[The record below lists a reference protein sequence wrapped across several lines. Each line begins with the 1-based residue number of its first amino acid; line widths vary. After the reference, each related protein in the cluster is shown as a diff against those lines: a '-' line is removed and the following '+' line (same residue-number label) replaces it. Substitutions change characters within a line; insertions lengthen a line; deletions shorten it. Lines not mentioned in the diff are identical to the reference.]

1 MEERVPVSNENTSS
15 QRPAIEVLEKL
26 GYIYI
31 SKQENKELRNN
42 ILSDVLFKEMLIKK
56 LNEINSYE
64 YKGVTY
70 KFSPSTIG
78 QAVKDLN
85 EDLLTG
91 LISTNEKIY
100 DMLTLGKS
108 YTERMADGTTRSF
121 DIKYIDFEHPEK
133 NDFYVTEEF
142 SVLRMN
148 GKEMARPDIVLF
160 VNGIPLAVIEC
171 KDSSVPILQGI
182 SQNIRNQK
190 NEYIPQL
197 FKFIQIVMSANK
209 NETKYATC
217 GTPAKFWS
225 AWNEQYIDEQNKILE
240 NVVIGRQITKQDRD
254 IVSLFSPDRFLEII
268 KDFII
273 FEAGTKKIC
282 RYQQYFAVKAMLA
295 RIKNENK
302 GGVVWHTQG
311 SGKSITMVYITKKIM
326 EDKDIKSPQ
335 IVIATDRIDLD
346 KQIHKTFT
354 RIGMPVKRATTGN
367 DLTKLIKNENVRVI
381 TTVVNK
387 FETVVNNGVKVS
399 AKNTFILVD
408 EGHRTQYG
416 EMNKRMQEVFEG
428 AVYISFTGTPIMK
441 RDKNIFKK
449 FGGLI
454 HKYSLDDAL
463 KDKAI
468 VPLIYEGKMVDQE
481 VTREAIDMRLE
492 MLTKNLKAEAKNEVM
507 QKWSRFE
514 KVASSEQRLE
524 LIAWDI
530 ASNFNETLKGTG
542 FNAMLACNK
551 KIEAVKYY
559 NIFKSEFP
567 ELEIAVIISPPDMRE
582 GEDDF
587 DEGTN
592 DIVKKF
598 YINTLSNYK
607 NEEEYEEKIKSKF
620 IDGDIDILIVVDKLL
635 TGFDAP
641 RASTMYLDKQIKEH
655 NLLQAIARVNRL
667 CDGKDYG
674 YIVDYRGLLGE
685 LDKALTMYQTAGL
698 EEFDETDINNT
709 VYYIDTEIDKLFET
723 YEQLKEMFKNIQN
736 KNDLEEYEILLEDEE
751 KRKEFYNKLC
761 KFGSILAIIVVSDKA
776 YYKIGREKIIELR
789 KALAFYQKLR
799 ATVKLRYS
807 ETIDH
812 KEYEAKMQKLL
823 DNYVVAKEMMR
834 ITEPVDITDTE
845 NFEKELAK
853 IKTKRGKADTIR
865 TRLTRAISQ
874 KSKSDPAYYKKFSQ
888 RIEETIEAYRNR
900 RISDGEYLEK
910 MQNIK
915 EDFRQG
921 NSGINYPSNI
931 WAENSRAFYGVIYDG
946 LISKMKENANIE
958 ELGDITLTIQKEI
971 ESKVKV
977 DWHTNI
983 DIHNELAQF
992 IEDTIYT
999 YKARKNIALSFEE
1012 IDLIIEEIINIALI
1026 KY

>member
-1 MEERVPVSNENTSS
+1 MGKDILILNENTSS

-26 GYIYI
+26 GYKYI
-31 SKQENKELRNN
+31 SKEENKELRNN
-42 ILSDVLFKEMLIKK
+42 ILNDVLFKEILIKK

-85 EDLLTG
+85 EDLITG

-100 DMLTLGKS
+100 DMLTLGRS
-108 YTERMADGTTRSF
+108 YTERMADGTTRAF
-121 DIKYIDFEHPEK
+121 DIKYIDFEHPEN

-148 GKEMARPDIVLF
+148 GKECARPDIVLF

-171 KDSSVPILQGI
+171 KDSSVPIIQAI

-190 NEYIPQL
+190 NDYIPQL
-197 FKFIQIVMSANK
+197 FKFVQIVMSANK
-209 NETKYATC
+209 NQTKYATC

-225 AWNEQYIDEQNKILE
+225 TWNEQCVDEQEKILKGI
-240 NVVIGRQITKQDRD
+240 VVDRYITKQDRD
-254 IVSLFSPDRFLEII
+254 IVSLFDKKRFLELI

-282 RYQQYFAVKAMLA
+282 RYQQYFAVKAMIEK
-295 RIKNENK
+295 IKRENK

-326 EDKDIKSPQ
+326 EDKDIKNPQ
-335 IVIATDRIDLD
+335 VVIVTDRIDLD
-346 KQIHKTFT
+346 KQIQKTFN
-354 RIGMPVKRATTGN
+354 RIGVSAKRATTGK
-367 DLTKLIKNENVRVI
+367 DLVRLVKDKNISVV

-387 FETVVNNGVKVS
+387 FETVVEEREKINAS
-399 AKNTFILVD
+399 NTFILVD
-408 EGHRTQYG
+408 EGHRTHYG
-416 EMNKRMQEVFEG
+416 MINKNMQDVFED
-428 AVYISFTGTPIMK
+428 AIYISFTGTPIMK
-441 RDKNIFKK
+441 RDKNIFNK

-492 MLTKNLKAEAKNEVM
+492 MITKNLPKEAKNEVM
-507 QKWSRFE
+507 HKWSQFE
-514 KVASSEQRLE
+514 KVASSEQRIE

-530 ASNFNETLKGTG
+530 ATSYIEMLKGTG
-542 FNAMLACNK
+542 FNAMLACSK
-551 KIEAVKYY
+551 KSDAIKYY
-559 NIFKSEFP
+559 NVFRNEYP
-567 ELEIAVIISPPDMRE
+567 DLEVAVVISPPDMRE
-582 GEDDF
+582 GE
-587 DEGTN
+587 EEIENETK

-598 YINTLSNYK
+598 YIDVVSNYK
-607 NEEEYEEKIKSKF
+607 NEEEYEEIIKTKF
-620 IDGDIDILIVVDKLL
+620 INGDIDILIVVDKLL

-641 RASTMYLDKQIKEH
+641 RASILYLDKQLKEH

-674 YIVDYRGLLGE
+674 YILDYRGLLGD
-685 LDKALTMYQTAGL
+685 LDRALNMYQEAGL
-698 EEFDETDINNT
+698 EEFERSDISSA
-709 VYYIDTEIDKLFET
+709 VYYIETEIDKLFEI
-723 YEQLKEMFKNIQN
+723 YEQLKDIFKKVQN
-736 KNDLEEYEILLEDEE
+736 KLDIEEYEILLEDEE
-751 KRKEFYNKLC
+751 KRKLFYEILC
-761 KFGSILAIIVVSDKA
+761 KFGSMLNLIVNSDKA
-776 YYKIGREKIIELR
+776 YYKIGRDKIMELR
-789 KALAFYQKLR
+789 KSLAFYQKLR

-812 KEYEAKMQKLL
+812 KEYESKMQKLL

-834 ITEPVDITDTE
+834 ITEPVDITDSE
-845 NFEKELAK
+845 NFEKELEK
-853 IKTKRGKADTIR
+853 LNSVRGKADTIR
-865 TRLTRAISQ
+865 TRITRSISQ
-874 KSKSDPAYYKKFSQ
+874 NLNSDPAFYKKFSQ
-888 RIEETIEAYRNR
+888 RIEETIEEYRLR
-900 RISDGEYLEK
+900 RISDSEYLQK
-910 MQNIK
+910 MQQIR
-915 EDFRQG
+915 EDFNRG
-921 NSGINYPSNI
+921 NSGINYPAKINT
-931 WAENSRAFYGVIYDG
+931 ENKRAFYGVIYDR
-946 LISKMKENANIE
+946 LVSKMKEGSGIE
-958 ELGDITLTIQKEI
+958 ELGDIAIVIQDEI
-971 ESKVKV
+971 ESKIKV
-977 DWHTNI
+977 DWHNNK

-992 IEDTIYT
+992 IEDTIYA
-999 YKARKNIALSFEE
+999 YKARKNIDISFEE
-1012 IDLIIEEIINIALI
+1012 IDLIIEEIISIALI

>member
-1 MEERVPVSNENTSS
+1 MEENILVSNENTSS

-26 GYIYI
+26 GYKYI
-31 SKQENKELRNN
+31 SQEENKELRNN
-42 ILSDVLFKEMLIKK
+42 ILSDVLFKEILIKK

-148 GKEMARPDIVLF
+148 GKDNARPDIVLF
-160 VNGIPLAVIEC
+160 VNGIPLAIIEC
-171 KDSSVPILQGI
+171 KDSSVPIIQAI

-190 NEYIPQL
+190 NDYIPQL
-197 FKFIQIVMSANK
+197 FKFIQIVMAANK

-217 GTPAKFWS
+217 GTPSKFWS
-225 AWNEQYIDEQNKILE
+225 AWNEQYIDEQNKILS
-240 NVVIGRQITKQDRD
+240 NIVINRQITKQDRD
-254 IVSLFSPDRFLEII
+254 IVSLFKKDRFLELI

-282 RYQQYFAVKAMLA
+282 RYQQYFAVKAMLN
-295 RIKNENK
+295 RIKEENK

-326 EDKDIKSPQ
+326 EDKDIKNPQ
-335 IVIATDRIDLD
+335 VVIATDRIDLD
-346 KQIHKTFT
+346 KQIHKTFN
-354 RIGMPVKRATTGN
+354 RIGVPAKRASTGRE
-367 DLTKLIKNENVRVI
+367 LTELIKDENIRVI

-387 FETVVNNGVKVS
+387 FETAVNSGVKVD

-416 EMNKRMQEVFEG
+416 EINRRMQEVFTG
-428 AVYISFTGTPIMK
+428 AIYISFTGTPIMK
-441 RDKNIFKK
+441 KDKNIFNK

-492 MLTKNLKAEAKNEVM
+492 MLTKNLKQEAKDEVM

-530 ASNFNETLKGTG
+530 ASNYNETLKGTG

-551 KIEAVKYY
+551 KVEAVKYY
-559 NIFKSEFP
+559 NIFRSEFP
-567 ELEIAVIISPPDMRE
+567 ELEVAVVISAPDMRE
-582 GEDDF
+582 GEDDLEE
-587 DEGTN
+587 DTN

-598 YINTLSNYK
+598 YINALANYK
-607 NEEEYEEKIKSKF
+607 NEEEYEETIKSKF
-620 IDGDIDILIVVDKLL
+620 INGDIDILIVVDKLL

-641 RASTMYLDKQIKEH
+641 RASTLYLDKQIKEH
-655 NLLQAIARVNRL
+655 TLLQAIARVNRL

-685 LDKALTMYQTAGL
+685 LDKALTMYQKAGL
-698 EEFDETDINNT
+698 EEFEESDINNT
-709 VYYIDTEIDKLFET
+709 VY
-723 YEQLKEMFKNIQN
+723 
-736 KNDLEEYEILLEDEE
+736 
-751 KRKEFYNKLC
+751 
-761 KFGSILAIIVVSDKA
+761 
-776 YYKIGREKIIELR
+776 
-789 KALAFYQKLR
+789 
-799 ATVKLRYS
+799 
-807 ETIDH
+807 
-812 KEYEAKMQKLL
+812 
-823 DNYVVAKEMMR
+823 
-834 ITEPVDITDTE
+834 
-845 NFEKELAK
+845 
-853 IKTKRGKADTIR
+853 
-865 TRLTRAISQ
+865 
-874 KSKSDPAYYKKFSQ
+874 
-888 RIEETIEAYRNR
+888 
-900 RISDGEYLEK
+900 
-910 MQNIK
+910 
-915 EDFRQG
+915 
-921 NSGINYPSNI
+921 
-931 WAENSRAFYGVIYDG
+931 
-946 LISKMKENANIE
+946 
-958 ELGDITLTIQKEI
+958 
-971 ESKVKV
+971 
-977 DWHTNI
+977 
-983 DIHNELAQF
+983 
-992 IEDTIYT
+992 
-999 YKARKNIALSFEE
+999 
-1012 IDLIIEEIINIALI
+1012 
-1026 KY
+1026 

>member
-1 MEERVPVSNENTSS
+1 MEEDILVSNENTSS

-26 GYIYI
+26 GYKYI
-31 SKQENKELRNN
+31 SQEENKELRNN
-42 ILSDVLFKEMLIKK
+42 ILSDVLFKEILIKK

-148 GKEMARPDIVLF
+148 GKDNARPDIVLF
-160 VNGIPLAVIEC
+160 VNGIPLAIIEC
-171 KDSSVPILQGI
+171 KDSSVPIIQAI

-190 NEYIPQL
+190 NDYIPQL
-197 FKFIQIVMSANK
+197 FKFIQIVMAANK

-217 GTPAKFWS
+217 GTPSKFWS
-225 AWNEQYIDEQNKILE
+225 AWNEQYIDEQNKILS
-240 NVVIGRQITKQDRD
+240 NIVINRQITKQDRD
-254 IVSLFSPDRFLEII
+254 IVSLFKKDRFLELI

-282 RYQQYFAVKAMLA
+282 RYQQYFAVKAMLS
-295 RIKNENK
+295 RIKEESK

-326 EDKDIKSPQ
+326 EDKDIKNPQ
-335 IVIATDRIDLD
+335 VVIATDRIDLD
-346 KQIHKTFT
+346 KQIHKTFN
-354 RIGMPVKRATTGN
+354 RIGVPAKRASTGRE
-367 DLTKLIKNENVRVI
+367 LTELIKDENIRVI

-387 FETVVNNGVKVS
+387 FETAVNSGVKVD

-416 EMNKRMQEVFEG
+416 EINRRMQEVFTG
-428 AVYISFTGTPIMK
+428 AIYISFTGTPIMK
-441 RDKNIFKK
+441 KDKNIFNK

-492 MLTKNLKAEAKNEVM
+492 MLTKNLKQEAKDEVM

-530 ASNFNETLKGTG
+530 ASNYNETLKGTG

-559 NIFKSEFP
+559 NIFRNEFP
-567 ELEIAVIISPPDMRE
+567 ELEVAVVISAPDMRE
-582 GEDDF
+582 GEDNFEED
-587 DEGTN
+587 TN

-598 YINTLSNYK
+598 YINALANYK
-607 NEEEYEEKIKSKF
+607 NEEEYEEIIKSKF
-620 IDGDIDILIVVDKLL
+620 INGDIDILIVVDKLL

-641 RASTMYLDKQIKEH
+641 RASTLYLDKQIKEH

-674 YIVDYRGLLGE
+674 YIVD
-685 LDKALTMYQTAGL
+685 
-698 EEFDETDINNT
+698 
-709 VYYIDTEIDKLFET
+709 
-723 YEQLKEMFKNIQN
+723 
-736 KNDLEEYEILLEDEE
+736 
-751 KRKEFYNKLC
+751 
-761 KFGSILAIIVVSDKA
+761 
-776 YYKIGREKIIELR
+776 
-789 KALAFYQKLR
+789 
-799 ATVKLRYS
+799 
-807 ETIDH
+807 
-812 KEYEAKMQKLL
+812 
-823 DNYVVAKEMMR
+823 
-834 ITEPVDITDTE
+834 
-845 NFEKELAK
+845 
-853 IKTKRGKADTIR
+853 
-865 TRLTRAISQ
+865 
-874 KSKSDPAYYKKFSQ
+874 
-888 RIEETIEAYRNR
+888 
-900 RISDGEYLEK
+900 
-910 MQNIK
+910 
-915 EDFRQG
+915 
-921 NSGINYPSNI
+921 
-931 WAENSRAFYGVIYDG
+931 
-946 LISKMKENANIE
+946 
-958 ELGDITLTIQKEI
+958 
-971 ESKVKV
+971 
-977 DWHTNI
+977 
-983 DIHNELAQF
+983 
-992 IEDTIYT
+992 
-999 YKARKNIALSFEE
+999 
-1012 IDLIIEEIINIALI
+1012 
-1026 KY
+1026 